1 MKLVIKKD
9 RLVKWPT
16 TITQAMDG
24 GKLERIDLNVTYKL
38 INAATVTQLSA
49 DGHAING
56 DGDTPVVCAVVQ
68 EIEGLGLE
76 DEAGVV
82 VAFKPE
88 MLPEICG
95 NVALRTGLISG
106 YFECVAGGVEKNV

>member
-24 GKLERIDLNVTYKL
+24 GKLEHTELNVTYKL
-38 INAATVTQLSA
+38 VNAAKITQLMA

-68 EIEGLGLE
+68 DIEGLGIE
-76 DEAGVV
+76 DEAGNVA
-82 VAFKPE
+82 AFKPD

-95 NVALRTGLISG
+95 NVALRSGLING
-106 YFECVAGGVEKNV
+106 YFECVAGAVEKNA